1 MMKYKKGDKMR
12 LCLPGHVHESYDGEI
27 VYIDSDRNIAE
38 VFIPSNVTEVYQFD
52 MSTGIDVNGAA
63 HGIYQKY

>member
-1 MMKYKKGDKMR
+1 MKYKIGDKMR
-12 LCLPGHVHESYDGEI
+12 LCLPGHVYESYNGEI

-38 VFIPSNVTEVYQFD
+38 VFIPSNVAEVYQFD
-52 MSTGIDVNGAA
+52 MSTGIDVKGAA